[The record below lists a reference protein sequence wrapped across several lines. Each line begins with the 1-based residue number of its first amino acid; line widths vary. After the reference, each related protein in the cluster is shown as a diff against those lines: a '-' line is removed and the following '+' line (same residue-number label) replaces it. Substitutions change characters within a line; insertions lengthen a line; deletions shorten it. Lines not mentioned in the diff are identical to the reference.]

1 MAPEIAPEVPVMLPL
16 STDADT
22 ASLWWAY
29 VDRYVTRRSG
39 AEAALAEVIEADP
52 GLAVARAAA
61 LLMIGLDAADFDPAE
76 TTATARRGR
85 ADHDWERS
93 FTEATLT
100 THSQGMWPAR
110 PAWER
115 HQQRFPAD
123 LIGLSIAVFLTLTST
138 EPDAE
143 DRALAIARTSAD
155 AVGEHPVLVG
165 FEAMTAQDQGRL
177 DDAHRLALR
186 ALELDPTGFSGGHP
200 LAHVFFESGDHAG
213 GIAWL
218 DDWLPTT
225 DQEASFGCHLVW
237 HSALHHLA
245 VGDGPGALERYH
257 HCAGRPGAGAVVDG
271 TSMLWRC
278 QIHGLVPHG
287 TDPSDTPVGPLLTHL
302 VDAVPSTFVGV
313 HVALGLATA
322 RDAEGLRRL
331 AASARSFTRPR
342 RSRAA
347 ARAGPRP
354 GGVRRGRPCR
364 RERPAARRGAV
375 TSSGTAGP
383 TPSARSSRTPCCRP
397 SRWPSATRRR
407 RPGCRRGWTAARAGS
422 TPTCSR
428 ASPRLANVVV

>member
-1 MAPEIAPEVPVMLPL
+1 MAPETAAGAHGNLPL
-16 STDADT
+16 STDGDT
-22 ASLWWAY
+22 ASMWWAF

-39 AEAALAEVIEADP
+39 AESALADVIEADP

-61 LLMIGLDAADFDPAE
+61 LLMIAFDSADFDPAE
-76 TTATARRGR
+76 QTAAGRRGR
-85 ADHDWERS
+85 TDHDWERS

-115 HQQRFPAD
+115 HQQHYPAD
-123 LIGLSIAVFLTLTST
+123 LIGLSVMVFLTLSST
-138 EPDAE
+138 DPDAE
-143 DRALAIARTSAD
+143 DRALAIARASAD
-155 AVGEHPVLVG
+155 AVGEHPLLVG

-177 DDAHRLALR
+177 DDAHRLAMR

-225 DQEASFGCHLVW
+225 DQAASFGCHLVW

-245 VGDGPGALERYH
+245 VGDGVGALERYH

-278 QIHGLVPHG
+278 QLHGLVPHG
-287 TDPSDTPVGPLLTHL
+287 VDPSDTPVGPLVAHL

-322 RDAEGLRRL
+322 RDAEGLRRFAAAAASFSAPGAAELLPGLARGL
-331 AASARSFTRPR
+331 AAYVEGDH
-342 RSRAA
+342 AA
-347 ARAGPRP
+347 ASTLLLAEEPHVLRY
-354 GGVRRGRPCR
+354 GGSHAQREVFEDTLLQTLALAERYDEATTRLQARLDR
-364 RERPAARRGAV
+364 RESPLDANLLARV
-375 TSSGTAGP
+375 
-383 TPSARSSRTPCCRP
+383 
-397 SRWPSATRRR
+397 
-407 RPGCRRGWTAARAGS
+407 TAAG
-422 TPTCSR
+422 
-428 ASPRLANVVV
+428 

>member
-200 LAHVFFESGDHAG
+200 LAHVFFESGDHVG

-287 TDPSDTPVGPLLTHL
+287 TDPSETPVGPLLTHL

-331 AASARSFTRPR
+331 AASARSFTAPGAAELLPGLARGLAAYVEGDH
-342 RSRAA
+342 AA
-347 ARAGPRP
+347 ASDLLLAQEPYVVRY
-354 GGVRRGRPCR
+354 GGSHAQREVFEDTLLQTLAMAERYEDATTRLQARLDR
-364 RERPAARRGAV
+364 RESRLDANLLARV
-375 TSSGTAGP
+375 
-383 TPSARSSRTPCCRP
+383 
-397 SRWPSATRRR
+397 
-407 RPGCRRGWTAARAGS
+407 TAAG
-422 TPTCSR
+422 
-428 ASPRLANVVV
+428 

>member
-1 MAPEIAPEVPVMLPL
+1 MPGVLPL

-22 ASLWWAY
+22 AVRWWEF
-29 VDRYVTRRSG
+29 VERYVSRRSG
-39 AEAALAEVIEADP
+39 AETALAGVIEADP

-61 LLMIGLDAADFDPAE
+61 LLMIGLDSAGFDPAE
-76 TTATARRGR
+76 QTAAARRGR

-123 LIGLSIAVFLTLTST
+123 LIGLGVAIFLTLTST

-143 DRALAIARTSAD
+143 DRALAMAAAAAD

-177 DDAHRLALR
+177 DDAHRLAVR

-200 LAHVFFESGDHAG
+200 LAHVFFESGDHTG

-218 DDWLPTT
+218 DDWLPST
-225 DQEASFGCHLVW
+225 DQEAPFGCHLVW

-245 VGDGPGALERYH
+245 VGDGAGALERYH

-278 QIHGLVPHG
+278 QIHGLVPYG
-287 TDPSDTPVGPLLTHL
+287 ADPSETPVGPLVANL

-322 RDAEGLRRL
+322 RDADGLRRL
-331 AASARSFTRPR
+331 AATAGSFAAPGAAELLPGLARGL
-342 RSRAA
+342 AA
-347 ARAGPRP
+347 YVEGDHATASELLLAEEPHVLRYGGSHAQREVFEDTLLQTLARAERYEEATA
-354 GGVRRGRPCR
+354 RLRARLDR
-364 RERPAARRGAV
+364 RESRLDANLLARV
-375 TSSGTAGP
+375 
-383 TPSARSSRTPCCRP
+383 
-397 SRWPSATRRR
+397 
-407 RPGCRRGWTAARAGS
+407 TAAG
-422 TPTCSR
+422 
-428 ASPRLANVVV
+428 

>member
-1 MAPEIAPEVPVMLPL
+1 MAPFAGAEMADLLPL

-29 VDRYVTRRSG
+29 VDRYVARRSG
-39 AEAALAEVIEADP
+39 AEAALAEVLEADP
-52 GLAVARAAA
+52 GLAVAHAAA
-61 LLMIGLDAADFDPAE
+61 LLMVGLDSAGFDPAE
-76 TTATARRGR
+76 QTRAARRGR

-123 LIGLSIAVFLTLTST
+123 LVGTSVTIFLTLSST

-143 DRALAIARTSAD
+143 DRALGVARAAAD

-177 DDAHRLALR
+177 DDAHRLSLR
-186 ALELDPTGFSGGHP
+186 ALELDPTGFTGGHP
-200 LAHVFFESGDHAG
+200 LAHVFFESGEHAAG
-213 GIAWL
+213 MAWL

-225 DQEASFGCHLVW
+225 DQDASFGCHLVW

-257 HCAGRPGAGAVVDG
+257 YCAGRPGAGGVVDG

-278 QIHGLVPHG
+278 QLHGLVPHG
-287 TDPSDTPVGPLLTHL
+287 TDPSATPVGPLVAPL
-302 VDAVPSTFVGV
+302 VGAVPSTFVGV

-322 RDAEGLRRL
+322 RDADGLRRMAAGAGSYAAPGAAELLPGLARGL
-331 AASARSFTRPR
+331 AAYVEGDH
-342 RSRAA
+342 AA
-347 ARAGPRP
+347 ASDLLLAEEPHVVRY
-354 GGVRRGRPCR
+354 GGSHAQREVFEDTLLQTLVKAERFDEATTRLQARLDR
-364 RERPAARRGAV
+364 RESRLDSNLLARV
-375 TSSGTAGP
+375 TSAG
-383 TPSARSSRTPCCRP
+383 
-397 SRWPSATRRR
+397 
-407 RPGCRRGWTAARAGS
+407 
-422 TPTCSR
+422 
-428 ASPRLANVVV
+428 

>member
-1 MAPEIAPEVPVMLPL
+1 MLPL

-61 LLMIGLDAADFDPAE
+61 LLMIGLDSADFDPAE
-76 TTATARRGR
+76 QTAAARRGR

-123 LIGLSIAVFLTLTST
+123 LIGLSVTVFLTLSST

-143 DRALAIARTSAD
+143 DRALAIARASAD

-225 DQEASFGCHLVW
+225 DQDGVVRLPPRLALRAPPPRGRRRPGRPRALPPLRRPAGRGRAWSTAPRCCGDASSTAWCRTAPTPPTPRSVRSSHTW
-237 HSALHHLA
+237 STPCPPRSSASTSPSA
-245 VGDGPGALERYH
+245 SPPRVMPRD
-257 HCAGRPGAGAVVDG
+257 CAGCGGR
-271 TSMLWRC
+271 
-278 QIHGLVPHG
+278 
-287 TDPSDTPVGPLLTHL
+287 
-302 VDAVPSTFVGV
+302 
-313 HVALGLATA
+313 
-322 RDAEGLRRL
+322 
-331 AASARSFTRPR
+331 ARSFTAPGAAELLPGLARGLAAYVEGDH
-342 RSRAA
+342 AA
-347 ARAGPRP
+347 ASDLLLAEEPHVVRY
-354 GGVRRGRPCR
+354 GGSHAQREVFEDTLLQTLAMAERYDEATTRLQARLDR
-364 RERPAARRGAV
+364 RE
-375 TSSGTAGP
+375 
-383 TPSARSSRTPCCRP
+383 SRLD
-397 SRWPSATRRR
+397 A
-407 RPGCRRGWTAARAGS
+407 
-422 TPTCSR
+422 TCSR

>member
-22 ASLWWAY
+22 ASLWWAF

-39 AEAALAEVIEADP
+39 AEAALVEVIEADP

-76 TTATARRGR
+76 TAAAARRGR

-110 PAWER
+110 PSWER

-143 DRALAIARTSAD
+143 DRALAIARASAE

-186 ALELDPTGFSGGHP
+186 ALELDPDR
-200 LAHVFFESGDHAG
+200 L
-213 GIAWL
+213 
-218 DDWLPTT
+218 
-225 DQEASFGCHLVW
+225 
-237 HSALHHLA
+237 
-245 VGDGPGALERYH
+245 
-257 HCAGRPGAGAVVDG
+257 
-271 TSMLWRC
+271 
-278 QIHGLVPHG
+278 
-287 TDPSDTPVGPLLTHL
+287 
-302 VDAVPSTFVGV
+302 
-313 HVALGLATA
+313 
-322 RDAEGLRRL
+322 LRRPPAGPRL
-331 AASARSFTRPR
+331 LRERRPR
-342 RSRAA
+342 RWHRM
-347 ARAGPRP
+347 AGRLAPHHRP
-354 GGVRRGRPCR
+354 GGVVRR
-364 RERPAARRGAV
+364 A
-375 TSSGTAGP
+375 TSSGTP
-383 TPSARSSRTPCCRP
+383 RSTTSR
-397 SRWPSATRRR
+397 SATARA
-407 RPGCRRGWTAARAGS
+407 PSSATTTARAGRARAPWS
-422 TPTCSR
+422 TAPRCCGDARSTAWCRTAPTPPRPPSVRSSPTWSTRCPPRSSASTSPS
-428 ASPRLANVVV
+428 ASPPHVMPRDCAAWRPARRSFTAPGAAELLPGLARGLAAYVEGDHAAASDLLLAQEPHVLRYGGSHAQREVFEDTLLQTLAMAERYEEATSRLQARLDRRESRLDANLLARVTAAG